1 VDEIG
6 KLLPTLL
13 KKEMRRPEPRILE
26 VLVPLWPRIAGK
38 AMAQHTRPAS
48 FELGT
53 LTLHTNCPTWA
64 LQLRQ
69 MSEEIRSKVNS
80 VLGRETVKKLR
91 VRAVDKLECETDSKK
106 LGRSIARELAPADL
120 QNIRESIADPEIAS
134 ALASSYA
141 KYFHRPRS

>member
-1 VDEIG
+1 MDEIG

-80 VLGRETVKKLR
+80 VLGRETVKEAAR
-91 VRAVDKLECETDSKK
+91 QGRGTSWRARRTMIEKAGTLDPARIGSR
-106 LGRSIARELAPADL
+106 RS
-120 QNIRESIADPEIAS
+120 
-134 ALASSYA
+134 A
-141 KYFHRPRS
+141 KYP